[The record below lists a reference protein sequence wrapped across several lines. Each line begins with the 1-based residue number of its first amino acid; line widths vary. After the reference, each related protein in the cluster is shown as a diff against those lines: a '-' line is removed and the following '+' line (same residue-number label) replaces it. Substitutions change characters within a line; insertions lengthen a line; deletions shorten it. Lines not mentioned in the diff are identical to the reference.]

1 MRPLATGSTLATRFP
16 ALRAAPESYVSPV
29 HSRHVSDRTTLWLLG
44 DQLNLDLDA
53 LADADEVLL
62 IEAHGFADRKP
73 YHAHKLTLVF
83 SAMRHFRDDLRDR
96 GHDVRYVRAESFGE
110 GLDAFFADRGGHG
123 SEAGTRADLRLMRP
137 ASHGAGERLRELVCE
152 RGGSLTLVDNELF
165 LTTPAEWRAWAG
177 DRRESDPGETAINED
192 GTAATTYRQEH
203 WYRHVRRE
211 TGVLMDGDDP
221 IGGEWNYDDLNRTT
235 PPDDWTPPARP
246 RFDPDELTRETHA
259 WVVDRFDTWGN
270 ESLSEFAWPVT
281 REETERALDAF
292 VRERLPAFGRYQ
304 DAMVGDEPFLAH
316 SLLSPAINL
325 GLLDPREPVRA
336 VEAAY
341 EVRGVEPGAYD
352 PEHGRDGGTAATSL
366 DDFGGDSGEAD
377 DAPDKRGDSDR
388 RDGGTD
394 SSLDPPPV
402 PLNAAEGFLR
412 QVLGWREFVRHVYR
426 ETMPELAT
434 ANQLA
439 QTRDLP
445 PAYWDGETDMRCL
458 SEAVGHVHEY
468 GYAHHIERLMVLSNF
483 ALLYGTRP
491 AALNEWFHL
500 GFVDA
505 YHWVTTPNVVGM
517 GSFGT
522 DLLSSKPYA
531 SSGSYVNRM
540 SDHCAD
546 CPYAVSRTTGEGACP
561 FNALYWD
568 FLAKH
573 EETLRG
579 TGRMGLM
586 YSHVDDKDDAEWDA
600 IRERASDIR
609 DLAGAGEL

>member
-1 MRPLATGSTLATRFP
+1 M
-16 ALRAAPESYVSPV
+16 
-29 HSRHVSDRTTLWLLG
+29 SDRTTLWLLG
-44 DQLNLDLDA
+44 DQLNPDLDA

-96 GHDVRYVRAESFGE
+96 GHEVRYVRAESFGE
-110 GLDAFFADRGGHG
+110 GLDAFLADRGGNG
-123 SEAGTRADLRLMRP
+123 SGADTDADLRLMRP
-137 ASHGAGERLRELVCE
+137 ASHGAGERLRELVAE
-152 RGGSLTLVDNELF
+152 RDATLTLLDNELF
-165 LTTPAEWRAWAG
+165 WTTPAAWRAWA
-177 DRRESDPGETAINED
+177 DESADAADAPSGRAVGTAINDD
-192 GTAATTYRQEH
+192 GTATRTYRQEH

-211 TGVLMDGDDP
+211 TGVLMDDGDP
-221 IGGEWNYDDLNRTT
+221 VGGEWNYDDLNRET
-235 PPDDWTPPARP
+235 PPDDWTPPERP
-246 RFDPDELTRETHA
+246 RFEPDELTRETHA

-270 ESLSEFAWPVT
+270 ESIDGTDDEPGFAWPVT
-281 REETERALDAF
+281 REEADRALDAF
-292 VRERLPAFGRYQ
+292 VREGLPAFGRYQ
-304 DAMVGDEPFLAH
+304 DAMVGGEPFLAH

-341 EVRGVEPGAYD
+341 EARGAEPGAYD
-352 PEHGRDGGTAATSL
+352 PAHGRDGGTAETSL
-366 DDFGGDSGEAD
+366 GDFGGGPGEND
-377 DAPDKRGDSDR
+377 DGSERRGDGSET
-388 RDGGTD
+388 RDADAD
-394 SSLDPPPV
+394 SSADLPPV
-402 PLNAAEGFLR
+402 PLNAAEGFVR

-426 ETMPELAT
+426 EAMPGLAT
-434 ANQLA
+434 ANRLD

-458 SEAVGHVHEY
+458 SAAVGHVREH

-531 SSGSYVNRM
+531 ASGSYVNRM

-568 FLAKH
+568 FLAEH
-573 EETLRG
+573 EEALRG

-586 YSHVDDKDDAEWDA
+586 YSHVDDKGDAEWAA
-600 IRERASDIR
+600 IHERASEVR
-609 DLAGAGEL
+609 ALADDGEL